1 VNLRAITL
9 SLSLAAALVAPLPA
23 RAQGCAQC
31 RDNAA
36 ATPPATQRAYR
47 RAIILLTI
55 TAGGIF
61 LAAVTALKHQR

>member
-1 VNLRAITL
+1 MTLRTLTL
-9 SLSLAAALVAPLPA
+9 SLSLAAALLAPMPA
-23 RAQGCAQC
+23 NAQGCAQC

-55 TAGGIF
+55 TASGIF
-61 LAAVTALKHQR
+61 LTTLTILKRQR